1 MVKYFKHVL
10 KSSLSTGHLPSNLG
24 KAENVP
30 AYKKYESNNK
40 PNYSPT
46 PIRIFPSLHKLCK
59 GCLYNQIFHFFEATF
74 QKHL

>member
-10 KSSLSTGHLPSNLG
+10 KSSLSTGHLPSKLG

-40 PNYSPT
+40 PNYSHN
-46 PIRIFPSLHKLCK
+46 PIRIFPSLHKLYK
-59 GCLYNQIFHFFEATF
+59 GYLYNQIYHFFEATF
-74 QKHL
+74 